1 VANQIVASILDCDF
15 RRLGAEVEAVDAHVD
30 RYQVDVMDGHFV
42 PNLSFGFPI
51 LEAMRKLTKKP
62 LEADLMIG
70 NPDRWAAKY
79 AEAGADYVIIH
90 VEASEHPHRT
100 FEEIRK
106 AGGRPGIS
114 LSPGTPAEAVRAF
127 LPEVDMALVMTVHPG
142 FGGQSFMTG
151 QLQLVNAI
159 RGWSDE
165 LGRDLHI
172 EVDGGIKPDTARLA
186 ANAGADLM
194 VVGSYIYRSD
204 DYEQAIATLRRQIG
218 GAPSGEE

>member
-15 RRLGAEVEAVDAHVD
+15 RRLGAEVEAVDDHVD

-51 LEAMRKLTKKP
+51 LEAMRKLTRRP
-62 LEADLMIG
+62 IEADLMIS
-70 NPDRWAAKY
+70 NPDRYAAKY

-90 VEASEHPHRT
+90 VEASEHPRRT
-100 FEEIRK
+100 FEAIRK
-106 AGGRPGIS
+106 AGGKPGIS
-114 LSPGTPAEAVRAF
+114 LSPGTPAEAVRDY

-142 FGGQSFMTG
+142 FGGQSFMTD
-151 QLQLVNAI
+151 QLKLVKAI

-165 LGRDLHI
+165 AGLALHI

-186 ANAGADLM
+186 ADAGADLL
-194 VVGSYIYRSD
+194 VTGSYIYGSG
-204 DYEQAIATLRRQIG
+204 DYPEAIATLRSKIT
-218 GAPSGEE
+218 